1 MSARDDLAFVVD
13 LGTTG
18 LKVGVAQLN
27 GALVASR
34 QATLTTDWSEGG
46 ATQDANEWWRL
57 IGALASEVLNEVDA
71 SRVVAVAVTGQYGSV
86 VPVNEQGTALG
97 PCVMWMD
104 DRGADAV
111 RARVGGRAMGYAP
124 RAALTMI
131 RRSGGAPSLNGTDG
145 AGGLL
150 YLWRDKPELVARATW
165 LLEPVDY
172 LVLRLCA
179 KAATTPATMLTWW
192 LTDNH
197 QPARHVYDEKLL
209 ALLGVSAE
217 QLAPLVSFGSIV
229 GEVSEVAHLATGLP
243 VGIPVLAG
251 MTDLHAAALGAG
263 TTTVGGPAHLALSS
277 TSWISAPVTKKKTD
291 VRHAIATTP
300 GLDESSYL
308 IINSQDAG
316 AKAFEWSARALGGDP
331 TNFDALLAE
340 AATAAP
346 GSGDV
351 IFSPWLLG
359 ERSPVDRHDARAGFH
374 HLSLQTT
381 RAELL
386 RAILEGVA
394 FNSRWLLHYV
404 EKFAGGA
411 FPSLRLLGGGANATL
426 WCQIMADVTRRPV
439 DQLSE
444 PSLTQLRGC
453 ALAAGRTLGVLSHD
467 EIPSLTRATQRFEPR
482 DALQV
487 RYDRLYGEFARLM
500 ASESGMFRRLR
511 HPIASTENV
520 S

>member
-1 MSARDDLAFVVD
+1 MSSRDDLAFAVD

-18 LKVGVAQLN
+18 LKVGIAQLD

-34 QATLTTDWSEGG
+34 QATLSTDWSEGG

-57 IGALASEVLNEVDA
+57 IGALAHDVLREVDA
-71 SRVVAVAVTGQYGSV
+71 SRVVSVAITGQYGSV
-86 VPVNEQGTALG
+86 VAVDEFGVALA

-104 DRGADAV
+104 DRGSRAV
-111 RARVGGRAMGYAP
+111 RARLGGRAMGYAP
-124 RAALTMI
+124 RAALTMV

-150 YLWRDKPELVARATW
+150 YLWHDKSDLVDRAVW

-172 LVLRLCA
+172 LVMRFCA
-179 KAATTPATMLTWW
+179 KASTTASTMLSWW
-192 LTDNH
+192 LTDNRH
-197 QPARHVYDEKLL
+197 PERHVYDEKLL
-209 ALLGVSAE
+209 ALLGVDAE
-217 QLAPLVSFGSIV
+217 KFAPLIAFGSIA
-229 GEVSEVAHLATGLP
+229 GEVSMRAHLATGLP
-243 VGIPVLAG
+243 EGIPVLAG

-308 IINSQDAG
+308 IVNSQDAG
-316 AKAFEWSARALGGDP
+316 AKAFEWSARALGGAATDL
-331 TNFDALLAE
+331 DELLVE
-340 AATAAP
+340 AASAAP
-346 GSGDV
+346 GSGQV

-386 RAILEGVA
+386 RATLEGVA

-411 FPSLRLLGGGANATL
+411 FSSLRLLGGGANSNL
-426 WCQIMADVTRRPV
+426 WCQIMADVTRCSV
-439 DQLSE
+439 DQLSN
-444 PSLTQLRGC
+444 PSLSQLQGC
-453 ALAAGRTLGVLSHD
+453 ALAAGRTLGVVTSN
-467 EIPSLTRATQRFEPR
+467 EIPSLTRVAQRFEPR
-482 DALQV
+482 DYLQS
-487 RYDRLYGEFARLM
+487 RYDTLYEEFSRLM
-500 ASESGMFRRLR
+500 ASQSGMFRRLR
-511 HPIASTENV
+511 DASSSSDDV
-520 S
+520 F

>member
-1 MSARDDLAFVVD
+1 MSSRDDLAFVVD

-18 LKVGVAQLN
+18 LKVGVAQLD
-27 GALVASR
+27 GVLVASR
-34 QATLTTDWSEGG
+34 HATLSTDWSDGG

-57 IGALASEVLNEVDA
+57 IGALAREVVSDVDA

-86 VPVNEQGTALG
+86 VPVDEHGVAVG

-104 DRGADAV
+104 DRGSSAV

-124 RAALTMI
+124 RAVVTMI
-131 RRSGGAPSLNGTDG
+131 RRSGGAPSLSGTDG

-150 YLWRDKPELVARATW
+150 HLWRDRPDLVARATW

-179 KAATTPATMLTWW
+179 RATTTPATMLTWW
-192 LTDNH
+192 LTDNR
-197 QPARHVYDEKLL
+197 QPERHRYDDKLL

-217 QLAPLVSFGSIV
+217 KLAPLTAFGSIA
-229 GEVSEVAHLATGLP
+229 GEVSDPAHLATGLP
-243 VGIPVLAG
+243 VGIPVLVG
-251 MTDLHAAALGAG
+251 MTDLHAAALGSG

-277 TSWISAPVTKKKTD
+277 TSWISAPVSTKKTD

-308 IINSQDAG
+308 IVNSQDAG
-316 AKAFEWSARALGGDP
+316 AKAFEWSARALGGAT

-340 AATAAP
+340 AASAAP

-381 RAELL
+381 RADLL
-386 RAILEGVA
+386 RATLEGVA
-394 FNSRWLLHYV
+394 FNSRWLLGYV

-411 FPSLRLLGGGANATL
+411 FSSLRLLGGGANASL

-444 PSLTQLRGC
+444 PSFTQLKGC
-453 ALAAGRTLGVLSHD
+453 ALAAGRTLGVVSSD
-467 EIPSLTRATQRFEPR
+467 DIPSLTHVAQRFEPR

-487 RYDRLYGEFARLM
+487 RYDRLYEEFTRLM
-500 ASESGMFRRLR
+500 ASQSGMFRRLR
-511 HPIASTENV
+511 HTISSDEDV
-520 S
+520 F

>member
-1 MSARDDLAFVVD
+1 MSSRDDLAFVVD

-18 LKVGVAQLN
+18 LKVGVARLD

-34 QATLTTDWSEGG
+34 QATLTTDWSGGG

-57 IGALASEVLNEVDA
+57 IGALAGEVVNEVGA
-71 SRVVAVAVTGQYGSV
+71 SRIAAVAVTGQYGSV
-86 VPVNEQGTALG
+86 VPADESGAALG

-104 DRGADAV
+104 DRGAGAV

-124 RAALTMI
+124 RAAFTMI

-150 YLWRDKPELVARATW
+150 HLWRDQPDLVARTTW

-172 LVLRLCA
+172 LVLRFCA
-179 KAATTPATMLTWW
+179 HASTTAATMLSWW
-192 LTDNH
+192 LTDNRH
-197 QPARHVYDEKLL
+197 PERHVYDEKLL
-209 ALLGVSAE
+209 SLLGVSTE
-217 QLAPLVSFGSIV
+217 KLAPLVTFGSVV
-229 GEVSEVAHLATGLP
+229 GEVSEPAHLATGLP
-243 VGIPVLAG
+243 AGIPVLAG

-263 TTTVGGPAHLALSS
+263 TTILGGPAHLALSS

-291 VRHAIATTP
+291 IRHAIATTP

-308 IINSQDAG
+308 IVNSQDAG
-316 AKAFEWSARALGGDP
+316 AKAFEWSARVFGGE

-340 AATAAP
+340 AASAAP

-386 RAILEGVA
+386 RATLEGVA

-411 FPSLRLLGGGANATL
+411 FPSLRLFGGGANATL

-439 DQLSE
+439 EQLSG
-444 PSLTQLRGC
+444 PSLTQLQGC
-453 ALAAGRTLGVLSHD
+453 AIAAGRTLGVLSLE
-467 EIPSLTRATQRFEPR
+467 EIPSLAHVARRLEPR
-482 DALQV
+482 DSLQE

-500 ASESGMFRRLR
+500 ANQSGMFHRLR
-511 HPIASTENV
+511 HPTASNENV